1 MKYSE
6 AILAALR
13 REVNAKNN
21 KELSEILGI
30 GYRNFNN
37 WQTRGRIPTG
47 RLYEIAQK
55 LGVDLDI
62 LINGNI
68 NGGNNII
75 FRGDGNT
82 IRGAEKIDDEILA
95 EFCELYKQYR
105 TPMVEGELIT
115 LIDRLK
121 KIKKAQEE

>member
-1 MKYSE
+1 MIY
-6 AILAALR
+6 AYLR
-13 REVNAKNN
+13 VSTDKQDFE
-21 KELSEILGI
+21 
-30 GYRNFNN
+30 
-37 WQTRGRIPTG
+37 
-47 RLYEIAQK
+47 AQK

>member
-1 MKYSE
+1 MTTFDEIVTYLRS
-6 AILAALR
+6 AA
-13 REVNAKNN
+13 NAKNN
-21 KELSEILGI
+21 KELSKILGI
-30 GYRNFNN
+30 NYRNFNT

-75 FRGDGNT
+75 FKGDGNT
-82 IRGAEKIDDEILA
+82 IRGAEKIDDKILA